1 MVAGEASGDLYGAQV
16 ARLLMEKGVGVYG
29 IGGEEMEGAGVELLY
44 RCEDLAVV
52 GISEALGKIMEAR
65 RASEA
70 LMVAASQRETAL
82 AILIDFPD
90 FNLWMAK
97 LLRKRGIP
105 ILYYVSP
112 QVWAWRRGRV
122 KKIARRVDR
131 MAVILPFEEELYR
144 KVGLEVEFVGHPLL
158 DILNQGISKEEARGR
173 LGYPY
178 DVPVVALLP
187 GSRKK
192 EIRRLLPPMLGAC
205 EILKGSFPSLRFLL
219 LLAPTIS
226 REEVGPFLRRHPRLE
241 VKVVDGRVEEVMRA
255 ADAMIVASGT
265 ATLQGALLGT
275 PMVIVYK
282 VSLLSALVASLLIRV
297 RYIGLPNLILGRGVV
312 PELLQ
317 LRVTPERI
325 AREVASLL
333 TDRKRREEMERGFSQ
348 LRSLLR
354 GGASERV
361 AEMAMELMEAA

>member
-1 MVAGEASGDLYGAQV
+1 MVAGEASGDLYGARV
-16 ARLLMEKGVGVYG
+16 ARILGEKGIGTYG
-29 IGGEEMEGAGVELLY
+29 IGGVEMERAGVELLY

-52 GISEALGKIMEAR
+52 GISEAVGKIWEAR
-65 RASEA
+65 RAVRT
-70 LMVAASQRETAL
+70 LLVAASQRRTSL

-90 FNLWMAK
+90 FNLYLAK
-97 LLRKRGIP
+97 FLRERGIP

-122 KKIARRVDR
+122 RKIARRVDR

-144 KVGLEVEFVGHPLL
+144 REGLEAEFVGHPLL
-158 DILNQGISKEEARGR
+158 DILDQGISREEARGR
-173 LGYPY
+173 LDYPH

-192 EIRRLLPPMLGAC
+192 EVRRLLPPMLGAC
-205 EILKGSFPSLRFLL
+205 EILKGTFPSLRFPL
-219 LLAPTIS
+219 LLASTLQ
-226 REEVGPFLRRHPRLE
+226 EGEVEPFLRGRPHLG
-241 VKVVDGRVEEVMRA
+241 VKVIRGRVEEVMRA

-275 PMVIVYK
+275 PMVIVYR
-282 VSLLSALVASLLIRV
+282 VSLLSALVAYLLMKV
-297 RYIGLPNLILGRGVV
+297 RYIGLPNLILGREVV

-333 TDRKRREEMERGFSQ
+333 TDRERREEMERGFSQ

-361 AEMAMELMEAA
+361 AEMALELMEAA